1 MKSILGRLVLLL
13 PLAVFA
19 TIEDDF
25 IQMVLRD
32 CYSEEST
39 VSLQSNAIDK
49 LTCLDYHMTST
60 FNGHGIPRMLSLF
73 QIHTGL
79 TLLSIEQ
86 KLSQN
91 TRQQVE
97 MELRQLLSMQPMKK
111 AVKLQ
116 NDFLFKI
123 FDISFF
129 CYLQNV

>member
-1 MKSILGRLVLLL
+1 MKSLISRLVLLL
-13 PLAVFA
+13 PLVVFA
-19 TIEDDF
+19 AIEDDF

-79 TLLSIEQ
+79 TLLSIEAIPEHPAT
-86 KLSQN
+86 SGDGAASTSIN
-91 TRQQVE
+91 ATNE
-97 MELRQLLSMQPMKK
+97 ESG
-111 AVKLQ
+111 
-116 NDFLFKI
+116 KI
-123 FDISFF
+123 AK
-129 CYLQNV
+129 